1 LAFKKPAKAHEM
13 KLLAIDCSTERM
25 SVALAQGERRWTHA
39 GAGGAQAS
47 AALIPAIMG
56 LLDEAQLSLKE
67 LDAIAFG
74 QGPGAFTGLRTA
86 CAVAQGLALG
96 ARLRLLPI
104 DSLLMLAHAVL
115 SSHTSLREA
124 DPLNNPSLREAKR
137 RSNPQFLRVL
147 SVLDARMG
155 QVYAAAYEHGP
166 EGWRCLQA
174 PFLSQPEA
182 LVLPPGWQEQGF
194 VLASNA
200 HAIYPDAFASNLSQ
214 GGVAIEAWPQAMV
227 MLDLAALAYARGE
240 SVSPA
245 EALPLYVRD
254 KVALT
259 SAERLAANVSH
270 ST

>member
-1 LAFKKPAKAHEM
+1 M
-13 KLLAIDCSTERM
+13 KLLAIDCSTDRM
-25 SVALAQGERRWTHA
+25 SLALSHGDLRWQHE

-56 LLDEAQLSLKE
+56 LLQEAQLSLKQ

-74 QGPGAFTGLRTA
+74 RGPGAFTGLRTA

-96 ARLRLLPI
+96 AALPVLPI
-104 DSLLMLAHAVL
+104 DTLLLLGEAVRAQ
-115 SSHTSLREA
+115 S
-124 DPLNNPSLREAKR
+124 P
-137 RSNPQFLRVL
+137 RVL

-155 QVYAAAYEHGP
+155 QVYVAAYSHSA

-174 PFLSQPEA
+174 PSLSQPEA
-182 LVLPPGWQEQGF
+182 LVLPAEWQGQGF

-200 HAIYPDAFASNLSQ
+200 HALYSNAFSACLAQ
-214 GGVAIEAWPQAMV
+214 GGVAIEVWPQAQA
-227 MLDLAALAYARGE
+227 MLALAASAYERGE
-240 SVSPA
+240 GVSPA

-259 SAERLAANVSH
+259 SAERSVAMASR

>member
-1 LAFKKPAKAHEM
+1 M

-25 SVALAQGERRWTHA
+25 SVALAQGDRRWTHE

-47 AALIPAIMG
+47 ATLIPAIMG
-56 LLDEAQLSLKE
+56 LLDEAQLTLKE

-96 ARLRLLPI
+96 AGLRLLPI
-104 DSLLMLAHAVL
+104 DSLLMLAHASR
-115 SSHTSLREA
+115 SSNL
-124 DPLNNPSLREAKR
+124 SLREAKR
-137 RSNPQFLRVL
+137 RSNPQFFRVL

-155 QVYAAAYEHGP
+155 QVYVAAYEHGP
-166 EGWRCLQA
+166 DGWRCLQA
-174 PFLSQPEA
+174 PSLSQPEA
-182 LVLPPGWQEQGF
+182 LVLPADWQEQGF
-194 VLASNA
+194 WLASNA
-200 HAIYPDAFASNLSQ
+200 HAIYPEAFASTLSQ
-214 GGVAIEAWPQAMV
+214 GGVAFEAWPQAMA
-227 MLDLAALAYARGE
+227 MLDLATLAYARGE

-259 SAERLAANVSH
+259 SAERLAANVSR
-270 ST
+270 SA

>member
-1 LAFKKPAKAHEM
+1 M
-13 KLLAIDCSTERM
+13 KLLALDCSTDRM
-25 SVALAQGERRWTHA
+25 SVALAQGERRWTHE

-56 LLDEAQLSLKE
+56 LLDEAQLTLKA

-96 ARLRLLPI
+96 AKLRLLPI
-104 DSLLMLAHAVL
+104 DSLLMLAQASR
-115 SSHTSLREA
+115 SSLSLREA
-124 DPLNNPSLREAKR
+124 QR
-137 RSNPQFLRVL
+137 RSNPQFDRVL

-155 QVYAAAYEHGP
+155 QVYVAAYEHGL

-174 PFLSQPEA
+174 PSLSQPEA
-182 LVLPPGWQEQGF
+182 LVLPPTWQQQAF

-200 HAIYPDAFASNLSQ
+200 HAIYPEAFASTLSQ
-214 GGVAIEAWPQAMV
+214 GGVPIDVWPQAGA
-227 MLDLAALAYARGE
+227 MLDLAALAYARGD

-259 SAERLAANVSH
+259 SAERLAANLARSA
-270 ST
+270 

>member
-1 LAFKKPAKAHEM
+1 M
-13 KLLAIDCSTERM
+13 KLLAIDCSTERL
-25 SVALAQGERRWTHA
+25 SLALADGDQRWTHED
-39 GAGGAQAS
+39 AGGAQAS

-74 QGPGAFTGLRTA
+74 RGPGAFTGLRTA

-96 ARLRLLPI
+96 ANLRLLPI
-104 DSLLMLAHAVL
+104 DTLLVLAHASR
-115 SSHTSLREA
+115 SS
-124 DPLNNPSLREAKR
+124 PSLGEAKR
-137 RSNPQFLRVL
+137 RSNPQSSRVL

-155 QVYAAAYEHGP
+155 QVYVAAYEDGP
-166 EGWRCLQA
+166 DGWRCLQA
-174 PFLSQPEA
+174 PSLDQPEA
-182 LVLPPGWQEQGF
+182 LVLPEAWQEQGF

-200 HAIYPDAFASNLSQ
+200 HATYQEAFASTLSQ
-214 GGVAIEAWPQAMV
+214 GGVAIEAWPQAV
-227 MLDLAALAYARGE
+227 ALLTLAAQAYARGE

-259 SAERLAANVSH
+259 SAERSAANVSR
-270 ST
+270 SA

>member
-1 LAFKKPAKAHEM
+1 M

-25 SVALAQGERRWTHA
+25 SVALAQGERRWTHE
-39 GAGGAQAS
+39 GVGGAQAS
-47 AALIPAIMG
+47 AALIPAIMD
-56 LLDEAQLSLKE
+56 LLDEAQLPLKE

-96 ARLRLLPI
+96 AKLRLLPI
-104 DSLLMLAHAVL
+104 DSLLMLAHAAL
-115 SSHTSLREA
+115 STHPSLREA
-124 DPLNNPSLREAKR
+124 ERRSNPSLREAER
-137 RSNPQFLRVL
+137 RSNPPSDRVL

-155 QVYAAAYEHGP
+155 QVYVAAYSHSAD
-166 EGWRCLQA
+166 GWRCLQA
-174 PFLSQPEA
+174 PSLCQPEA
-182 LVLPPGWQEQGF
+182 LVLPEEWQGQGF

-200 HAIYPDAFASNLSQ
+200 HATYQEAFASTLSQ
-214 GGVAIEAWPQAMV
+214 GGVAIDAWPQAV
-227 MLDLAALAYARGE
+227 AMLDLAALAHARGE

-259 SAERLAANVSH
+259 SAERLAANVSR
-270 ST
+270 SA

>member
-1 LAFKKPAKAHEM
+1 VAFCLAFKKPAKAHEM

-25 SVALAQGERRWTHA
+25 SVALAQGERRWTHE
-39 GAGGAQAS
+39 GVGGAQAS

-56 LLDEAQLSLKE
+56 LLDEAQLPLKE

-96 ARLRLLPI
+96 AKLRLLPI
-104 DSLLMLAHAVL
+104 DSLLMLAHAAL
-115 SSHTSLREA
+115 S
-124 DPLNNPSLREAKR
+124 
-137 RSNPQFLRVL
+137 SNPQSSRVL

-155 QVYAAAYEHGP
+155 QVYAAAYEHRP

-174 PFLSQPEA
+174 PSLSQPEA
-182 LVLPPGWQEQGF
+182 LVLPAGWQEQGF

-200 HAIYPDAFASNLSQ
+200 HAIYPDAFASTLSQ
-214 GGVAIEAWPQAMV
+214 GGVAIEAWPQALA

-259 SAERLAANVSH
+259 SAERLAANVSR

>member
-1 LAFKKPAKAHEM
+1 M

-25 SVALAQGERRWTHA
+25 SVALAQGERRWTHE
-39 GAGGAQAS
+39 GGGGAQAS

-56 LLDEAQLSLKE
+56 LLDEAQLPLKE

-96 ARLRLLPI
+96 AKLRLLPI
-104 DSLLMLAHAVL
+104 NSLLMLAHAAL
-115 SSHTSLREA
+115 S
-124 DPLNNPSLREAKR
+124 
-137 RSNPQFLRVL
+137 SNPQYLRVL

-155 QVYAAAYEHGP
+155 QVYAAAYEHRP

-174 PFLSQPEA
+174 PSLSQPEA
-182 LVLPPGWQEQGF
+182 LVLPAGWQEQGF

-200 HAIYPDAFASNLSQ
+200 HAIYPDAFASTLSQ
-214 GGVAIEAWPQAMV
+214 GGVAIEAWPQAVV
-227 MLDLAALAYARGE
+227 MLDLAVLAYARGE
-240 SVSPA
+240 CVSPA

-259 SAERLAANVSH
+259 SAERLAANVSR
-270 ST
+270 SA

>member
-1 LAFKKPAKAHEM
+1 M

-25 SVALAQGERRWTHA
+25 SVALALGERRWTHE
-39 GAGGAQAS
+39 GVGGAQAS

-96 ARLRLLPI
+96 AKLRLLPI
-104 DSLLMLAHAVL
+104 DSLLMLAHAAL
-115 SSHTSLREA
+115 S
-124 DPLNNPSLREAKR
+124 
-137 RSNPQFLRVL
+137 SNPQFFRVL

-182 LVLPPGWQEQGF
+182 LVLPAGWQAQGF
-194 VLASNA
+194 VLAGNA
-200 HAIYPDAFASNLSQ
+200 HAIYPDAFASTLSQ
-214 GGVAIEAWPQAMV
+214 GGVAIEAWPQAVV
-227 MLDLAALAYARGE
+227 MLDLAVLAYARGE

-259 SAERLAANVSH
+259 SAERLAANVSR
-270 ST
+270 SA

>member
-1 LAFKKPAKAHEM
+1 M

-25 SVALAQGERRWTHA
+25 SVALAQGDRRWTHE

-47 AALIPAIMG
+47 ATLIPAIMG
-56 LLDEAQLSLKE
+56 LLDEAQLPLKE

-96 ARLRLLPI
+96 AKLRLLPI
-104 DSLLMLAHAVL
+104 DSLLMLAHAAL
-115 SSHTSLREA
+115 STH
-124 DPLNNPSLREAKR
+124 
-137 RSNPQFLRVL
+137 PQSSRIL

-166 EGWRCLQA
+166 EGWRCLQV

-200 HAIYPDAFASNLSQ
+200 HATYPDAFASTLSQ
-214 GGVAIEAWPQAMV
+214 GGVVIEAWPQAEV
-227 MLDLAALAYARGE
+227 MLDLAALAYARGD

-259 SAERLAANVSH
+259 SAERLAANLSR

>member
-1 LAFKKPAKAHEM
+1 M
-13 KLLAIDCSTERM
+13 KLLAIDCSTERL
-25 SVALAQGERRWTHA
+25 SLALADGDQRWTHE

-74 QGPGAFTGLRTA
+74 RGPGAFTGLRTA

-96 ARLRLLPI
+96 ANLRVLPI
-104 DSLLMLAHAVL
+104 SSNPSLPEGVQR
-115 SSHTSLREA
+115 ST
-124 DPLNNPSLREAKR
+124 PSLREAKR
-137 RSNPQFLRVL
+137 RSNPQSCRVL

-155 QVYAAAYEHGP
+155 QVYAAAYEDGP
-166 EGWRCLQA
+166 DGWRCLQA
-174 PFLSQPEA
+174 PSLSQPEA
-182 LVLPPGWQEQGF
+182 LVLPEAWQEQGF

-200 HAIYPDAFASNLSQ
+200 HATYQEAFASTLSQ
-214 GGVAIEAWPQAMV
+214 GGVAIEAWPQAV
-227 MLDLAALAYARGE
+227 ALLTVAAQALARRE

-259 SAERLAANVSH
+259 SAERSAANVSR
-270 ST
+270 SA

>member
-1 LAFKKPAKAHEM
+1 M
-13 KLLAIDCSTERM
+13 KLLAIDCSTERL
-25 SVALAQGERRWTHA
+25 SLALADGDQRWTHE

-74 QGPGAFTGLRTA
+74 RGPGAFTGLRTA

-96 ARLRLLPI
+96 ANLRLLPI
-104 DSLLMLAHAVL
+104 DTLLVLAHASR
-115 SSHTSLREA
+115 SS
-124 DPLNNPSLREAKR
+124 PSLREAKR
-137 RSNPQFLRVL
+137 RSNHQSCRVL

-166 EGWRCLQA
+166 DGWRCLQA
-174 PFLSQPEA
+174 PSLSQPEA
-182 LVLPPGWQEQGF
+182 LVLPEAWQEQGF

-200 HAIYPDAFASNLSQ
+200 HATYQEAFASTLSQ
-214 GGVAIEAWPQAMV
+214 GGVAIEAWPQAV
-227 MLDLAALAYARGE
+227 ALLTVAAQALARRE

-259 SAERLAANVSH
+259 SAERSAANVSR
-270 ST
+270 SA

>member
-1 LAFKKPAKAHEM
+1 M

-25 SVALAQGERRWTHA
+25 SVALAQGERRWTHE
-39 GAGGAQAS
+39 GGGGAQAS

-96 ARLRLLPI
+96 AKLRLLPI

-115 SSHTSLREA
+115 SSHT
-124 DPLNNPSLREAKR
+124 SLREAKR

-166 EGWRCLQA
+166 EGWRCLEA
-174 PFLSQPEA
+174 PSLSQPEA
-182 LVLPPGWQEQGF
+182 LVFPAGWQEQGF

-200 HAIYPDAFASNLSQ
+200 HAIYPDAFASTLSQ
-214 GGVAIEAWPQAMV
+214 DGVAIEAWPQAEV
-227 MLDLAALAYARGE
+227 MLDLAVLAYARGE

-259 SAERLAANVSH
+259 SAERLAANVSR
-270 ST
+270 SA

>member
-1 LAFKKPAKAHEM
+1 M

-25 SVALAQGERRWTHA
+25 SVALAQGERRWTHE
-39 GAGGAQAS
+39 GGGGAQAS

-56 LLDEAQLSLKE
+56 LLDEAQLTLKE

-96 ARLRLLPI
+96 AKLRLLPI
-104 DSLLMLAHAVL
+104 DSLLMLAHAAL
-115 SSHTSLREA
+115 S
-124 DPLNNPSLREAKR
+124 
-137 RSNPQFLRVL
+137 SNPQFFRVL

-174 PFLSQPEA
+174 PSLSQPEA
-182 LVLPPGWQEQGF
+182 LVLPAGWQELGF

-200 HAIYPDAFASNLSQ
+200 HAIYPEAFASTLSQ
-214 GGVAIEAWPQAMV
+214 GGVATEAWPQALF

-259 SAERLAANVSH
+259 SAERLAANVSR
-270 ST
+270 SA

>member
-1 LAFKKPAKAHEM
+1 M
-13 KLLAIDCSTERM
+13 KLLALDCSTDRM
-25 SVALAQGERRWTHA
+25 SVALAQGERRWTHE

-56 LLDEAQLSLKE
+56 LLDEAQLTLKA

-96 ARLRLLPI
+96 AKLRLLPV
-104 DSLLMLAHAVL
+104 DSLLMLAQASR
-115 SSHTSLREA
+115 SSLSLREA
-124 DPLNNPSLREAKR
+124 QRRSHPSLREAQR
-137 RSNPQFLRVL
+137 RSNPQFDRVL

-155 QVYAAAYEHGP
+155 QVYVAAYEHGL

-174 PFLSQPEA
+174 PSLSQPEA
-182 LVLPPGWQEQGF
+182 LVLPPAWQQQAF

-200 HAIYPDAFASNLSQ
+200 HAIYPEAFASNLSQ
-214 GGVAIEAWPQAMV
+214 GGVPIDVWPQAGA
-227 MLDLAALAYARGE
+227 MLDLAALAYARGD

-245 EALPLYVRD
+245 EALPLYVRN

-259 SAERLAANVSH
+259 SAERFAANLAR

>member
-56 LLDEAQLSLKE
+56 LLDDAQLPLKE

-96 ARLRLLPI
+96 VKLRLLPI
-104 DSLLMLAHAVL
+104 DSLLMLAHAAL
-115 SSHTSLREA
+115 S
-124 DPLNNPSLREAKR
+124 
-137 RSNPQFLRVL
+137 SNPQFLRVL

-182 LVLPPGWQEQGF
+182 LVLPAGWQEQGF
-194 VLASNA
+194 VLAGNA
-200 HAIYPDAFASNLSQ
+200 HAIYPDALAATLSQ
-214 GGVAIEAWPQAMV
+214 GGVAIEAWPQAEV
-227 MLDLAALAYARGE
+227 MLDLAALAFARGE

-259 SAERLAANVSH
+259 SAERLAANVSR
-270 ST
+270 SA

>member
-1 LAFKKPAKAHEM
+1 M
-13 KLLAIDCSTERM
+13 KLLALDCSTDRM
-25 SVALAQGERRWTHA
+25 SVALAQGERRWTHE

-56 LLDEAQLSLKE
+56 LLDEAQLTLKA

-96 ARLRLLPI
+96 AKLRLLPGGG
-104 DSLLMLAHAVL
+104 LLMLAQASH
-115 SSHTSLREA
+115 SSLSLREA
-124 DPLNNPSLREAKR
+124 QR
-137 RSNPQFLRVL
+137 RSNPQFDRVL

-155 QVYAAAYEHGP
+155 QVYVAAYEHGL

-174 PFLSQPEA
+174 PSLSQPEA
-182 LVLPPGWQEQGF
+182 LVLPPTWQQQAF

-200 HAIYPDAFASNLSQ
+200 HAIYPEAFASTLSQ
-214 GGVAIEAWPQAMV
+214 GGVPIDVWPQAGA
-227 MLDLAALAYARGE
+227 MLDLAALAYARGD

-259 SAERLAANVSH
+259 SAERLAANLARSA
-270 ST
+270 

>member
-1 LAFKKPAKAHEM
+1 
-13 KLLAIDCSTERM
+13 
-25 SVALAQGERRWTHA
+25 
-39 GAGGAQAS
+39 
-47 AALIPAIMG
+47 
-56 LLDEAQLSLKE
+56 
-67 LDAIAFG
+67 
-74 QGPGAFTGLRTA
+74 
-86 CAVAQGLALG
+86 
-96 ARLRLLPI
+96 
-104 DSLLMLAHAVL
+104 
-115 SSHTSLREA
+115 
-124 DPLNNPSLREAKR
+124 
-137 RSNPQFLRVL
+137 
-147 SVLDARMG
+147 MG

-214 GGVAIEAWPQAMV
+214 GGVAIEAWPQAEV

>member
-1 LAFKKPAKAHEM
+1 M
-13 KLLAIDCSTERM
+13 KLLAIDCSTDRM
-25 SVALAQGERRWTHA
+25 SVALADGDLHWQHE

-56 LLDEAQLSLKE
+56 LLDEAQLTLKE

-74 QGPGAFTGLRTA
+74 RGPGAFTGLRTA

-96 ARLRLLPI
+96 AKLRLLPI
-104 DSLLMLAHAVL
+104 DSLLMLAHAAH
-115 SSHTSLREA
+115 SSNLLLLEA
-124 DPLNNPSLREAKR
+124 MQRSNPSLREAQR
-137 RSNPQFLRVL
+137 RSNPPSDRIL

-155 QVYAAAYEHGP
+155 QVYVAAYSHSAD
-166 EGWRCLQA
+166 GWRCLQA
-174 PFLSQPEA
+174 PSLCQPEA
-182 LVLPPGWQEQGF
+182 LVLPEEWQGQGF

-200 HAIYPDAFASNLSQ
+200 HATYQEAFASTLSQ
-214 GGVAIEAWPQAMV
+214 GGVAIDAWPQAV
-227 MLDLAALAYARGE
+227 AMLDLAALAHARGE

-259 SAERLAANVSH
+259 SAERLAANVSR
-270 ST
+270 SA

>member
-1 LAFKKPAKAHEM
+1 M
-13 KLLAIDCSTERM
+13 KLLAIDCSTDRM
-25 SVALAQGERRWTHA
+25 SVALANGDLRWQHK

-56 LLDEAQLSLKE
+56 LLDDAHLTLKE

-74 QGPGAFTGLRTA
+74 RGPGAFTGLRTA

-96 ARLRLLPI
+96 AKLRLLPI
-104 DSLLMLAHAVL
+104 DSLLMLAHASH
-115 SSHTSLREA
+115 SST
-124 DPLNNPSLREAKR
+124 PSLREAMRQSTPSLREAQR
-137 RSNPQFLRVL
+137 RSNPPFDRVL

-174 PFLSQPEA
+174 PSLRQPGA
-182 LVLPPGWQEQGF
+182 LVLPEEWQGQGF

-200 HAIYPDAFASNLSQ
+200 HAIYQEAFASTLSQ
-214 GGVAIEAWPQAMV
+214 GGLAIEAWPQALA
-227 MLDLAALAYARGE
+227 MLDLAASAYERGE

-259 SAERLAANVSH
+259 SAERLAANVSR
-270 ST
+270 SA

>member
-1 LAFKKPAKAHEM
+1 M

-25 SVALAQGERRWTHA
+25 SVALAQGERRWTHE
-39 GAGGAQAS
+39 GVGGAQAS

-56 LLDEAQLSLKE
+56 LLDEAQLPLKE

-96 ARLRLLPI
+96 AKLRLLPI
-104 DSLLMLAHAVL
+104 DSLLMLAHAAL
-115 SSHTSLREA
+115 S
-124 DPLNNPSLREAKR
+124 
-137 RSNPQFLRVL
+137 SNPQSSRVL

-155 QVYAAAYEHGP
+155 QVYAAAYEHRP

-174 PFLSQPEA
+174 PSLSQPEA
-182 LVLPPGWQEQGF
+182 LVLPAGWQEQGF

-200 HAIYPDAFASNLSQ
+200 HAIYPDAFASTLSQ
-214 GGVAIEAWPQAMV
+214 GGVAIEAWPQAVV
-227 MLDLAALAYARGE
+227 MLDLAVLAYARGE

-259 SAERLAANVSH
+259 SAERLAANVSR
-270 ST
+270 SA